1 MDLNNLRGLM
11 EAYQT
16 MPHIEEE
23 KKKMPYVKMFRKAG
37 NLGRDGS
44 PEAMER
50 SKKITGVMN
59 KNAERVAAHRERD
72 DAAKTAKKM
81 KEEVSVD
88 EKYQGMYQSPAPTH
102 SRLKSSDEKA
112 RMSPGRRA
120 MAKADELERSE
131 PGSKRA
137 KAQKKASMQMAR
149 NFKSARD
156 TKEEVNVDEKFS
168 MAADPS
174 KPEAPRP
181 TRKAANKKSM
191 SMKSRAVKAIGT
203 QRRQDIETGITKES
217 LEATGLFSEAEI
229 SRILDIVED

>member
-11 EAYQT
+11 EAYET

-23 KKKMPYVKMFRKAG
+23 KKKMPYVKMYRKAG

-88 EKYQGMYQSPAPTH
+88 EK
-102 SRLKSSDEKA
+102 
-112 RMSPGRRA
+112 
-120 MAKADELERSE
+120 
-131 PGSKRA
+131 
-137 KAQKKASMQMAR
+137 
-149 NFKSARD
+149 
-156 TKEEVNVDEKFS
+156 FS

-203 QRRQDIETGITKES
+203 QRRQDLETGITKES

>member
-1 MDLNNLRGLM
+1 
-11 EAYQT
+11 

-23 KKKMPYVKMFRKAG
+23 KKKMPYVKMYRKAG

-59 KNAERVAAHRERD
+59 KNAERVAAHREGD

-81 KEEVSVD
+81 KEEVS
-88 EKYQGMYQSPAPTH
+88 
-102 SRLKSSDEKA
+102 
-112 RMSPGRRA
+112 
-120 MAKADELERSE
+120 
-131 PGSKRA
+131 
-137 KAQKKASMQMAR
+137 
-149 NFKSARD
+149 
-156 TKEEVNVDEKFS
+156 VDEKFS

-203 QRRQDIETGITKES
+203 QRRQDLETGITKES

>member
-1 MDLNNLRGLM
+1 
-11 EAYQT
+11 

-23 KKKMPYVKMFRKAG
+23 KKKMPYVKMYRKAG

-88 EKYQGMYQSPAPTH
+88 EK
-102 SRLKSSDEKA
+102 
-112 RMSPGRRA
+112 
-120 MAKADELERSE
+120 
-131 PGSKRA
+131 
-137 KAQKKASMQMAR
+137 
-149 NFKSARD
+149 
-156 TKEEVNVDEKFS
+156 FS

-203 QRRQDIETGITKES
+203 QRRQDLETGITKES

>member
-11 EAYQT
+11 EAYET

-23 KKKMPYVKMFRKAG
+23 KKKMPYVKMYRKAG

-72 DAAKTAKKM
+72 DAAKAAKKM
-81 KEEVSVD
+81 KEEVS
-88 EKYQGMYQSPAPTH
+88 
-102 SRLKSSDEKA
+102 
-112 RMSPGRRA
+112 
-120 MAKADELERSE
+120 
-131 PGSKRA
+131 
-137 KAQKKASMQMAR
+137 
-149 NFKSARD
+149 
-156 TKEEVNVDEKFS
+156 VDEKFS

-203 QRRQDIETGITKES
+203 QRRQDLETGITKES

>member
-11 EAYQT
+11 EAYET

-23 KKKMPYVKMFRKAG
+23 KKKMPYVKMYRKAG

-81 KEEVSVD
+81 KEEVS
-88 EKYQGMYQSPAPTH
+88 
-102 SRLKSSDEKA
+102 
-112 RMSPGRRA
+112 
-120 MAKADELERSE
+120 
-131 PGSKRA
+131 
-137 KAQKKASMQMAR
+137 
-149 NFKSARD
+149 
-156 TKEEVNVDEKFS
+156 VDEKFS

>member
-11 EAYQT
+11 EAYET

-59 KNAERVAAHRERD
+59 ADVERRAAHRAKD
-72 DAAKTAKKM
+72 DAAKDAKDARRAAEKARQAKAKM
-81 KEEVSVD
+81 KEEVS
-88 EKYQGMYQSPAPTH
+88 
-102 SRLKSSDEKA
+102 
-112 RMSPGRRA
+112 
-120 MAKADELERSE
+120 
-131 PGSKRA
+131 
-137 KAQKKASMQMAR
+137 
-149 NFKSARD
+149 
-156 TKEEVNVDEKFS
+156 VDEKFS